1 MASSSMYHSATGTQ
15 SPHCIH
21 AIGVGRTGAAYIEAL
36 LRTGE
41 IEDLLA
47 SDTRATCAVM
57 IVDIGDQDMGVAIDY
72 ANSFRQRLQS
82 RGVSTDRFNFQ
93 AIALAVPEKQ
103 EFFEGLNRT
112 REFLKLEYPRYY
124 WNPNFES
131 YVSHK
136 YQMPE
141 AGNHFPRLVAK
152 GIYAN
157 AYYAGDRP
165 MDVAL
170 RSFVETVDQAQLPS
184 MVLVPF
190 SIAGGTGSGIVVDL
204 ARHLSN
210 LKFGRRIPVIGVGQL
225 SHVGDG
231 EEVHNGPGQYTA
243 LNEIDCML
251 DDDKNAGV
259 TAVWGEPYR
268 NPFTGGFFVVNP
280 EHSWH
285 RLTAYTTTGEKE
297 VRQNFRQMVTNRF
310 VADSFMRFAVA
321 DYGRILFRALRPA
334 GFTGAPHETLSS
346 KSRNWTLF
354 DVAKLTHPGVQV
366 LPGEAASKWQ
376 ATLAQWIDFIPKF
389 SGLRDGFQ
397 TDYAEVHIHASRDM
411 GFDNIEKGV
420 KELVTKNYLL
430 EGDST
435 YQTYNHEFFDVLTAY
450 ANIIMPGVA
459 KTDLHAFW
467 ESQKAYDKLDW
478 ETKLHE
484 HAWLVDI
491 GPMLSE
497 PAIRF
502 EGMAGE
508 CIWGCACWV
517 VVPYD
522 QLRGDK
528 LPPPNRKVI
537 REEAIAMMTKTVV
550 KTPGGEA
557 KKLAKAHA

>member
-1 MASSSMYHSATGTQ
+1 MASSSIYNSATGTQ

-21 AIGVGRTGAAYIEAL
+21 AIGIGRTGAAYIEAL

-47 SDTRATCAVM
+47 EDSRATCAVM
-57 IVDIGDQDMGVAIDY
+57 VVDIGDQDMAIAIDY
-72 ANSFRQRLQS
+72 ANSFKKRLEQ
-82 RGVSTDRFNFQ
+82 RGVAADRFNFQ
-93 AIALAVPEKQ
+93 AVALPVPDKD

-136 YQMPE
+136 YKLPE
-141 AGNHFPRLVAK
+141 AGEHFPRLIAK

-165 MDVAL
+165 MDAAL
-170 RSFVETVDQAQLPS
+170 RSFVDTVEEATLPS
-184 MVLVPF
+184 MILVPF
-190 SIAGGTGSGIVVDL
+190 SIAGGTGSGMVVDL
-204 ARHLSN
+204 ARHLSTVK
-210 LKFGRRIPVIGVGQL
+210 LGRRIPVIGVGQL

-231 EEVHNGPGQYTA
+231 DEVHNSAGQYCT
-243 LNEIDCML
+243 LNELDCML
-251 DDDKNAGV
+251 DDDKNGGV
-259 TAVWGEPYR
+259 TAVWGELYR
-268 NPFTGGFFVVNP
+268 SPFTGGFFVVNP

-297 VRQNFRQMVTNRF
+297 VRQGFKQMVTNRF
-310 VADSFMRFAVA
+310 VADSFMRFAVL
-321 DYGRILFRALRPA
+321 DYGRVLFRALRPA

-366 LPGEAASKWQ
+366 LPGESGSKWQ
-376 ATLAQWIDFIPKF
+376 SVIAQWIDMVPKY
-389 SGLRDGFQ
+389 SGLRDGFK
-397 TDYAEVHIHASRDM
+397 TDYAEVHVHASRDM
-411 GFDNIEKGV
+411 GFENIEKAV
-420 KELVTKNYLL
+420 KEVVTGNYLL

-435 YQTYNHEFFDVLTAY
+435 YQTYNHEFFDALTSY

-467 ESQKAYDKLDW
+467 ESQRNYDKLDW

-528 LPPPNRKVI
+528 LPPANRKI
-537 REEAIAMMTKTVV
+537 ILEEGIAAMTRTVV
-550 KTPGGEA
+550 KTPGGDA
-557 KKLAKAHA
+557 KQIARQHA